1 MRGLGCVGPV
11 RDRGYT
17 GAVTPPTIPEANDAV
32 PETKDPRAEG
42 RAEGESFDRRL
53 REIEVSERNL
63 RLAAGRE
70 DKSGHTEYQPA
81 LDVGRL
87 KARMEELV
95 AFRNAVQ
102 ESFVWRAA
110 QAVRRLFGR
119 AW

>member
-1 MRGLGCVGPV
+1 MPDLAGGVA
-11 RDRGYT
+11 T
-17 GAVTPPTIPEANDAV
+17 SAEASG
-32 PETKDPRAEG
+32 EAE
-42 RAEGESFDRRL
+42 AEAFDRRL
-53 REIEVSERNL
+53 REVEARERDE
-63 RLAAGRE
+63 RLAGKGPQEAGR
-70 DKSGHTEYQPA
+70 STEYQPA

-95 AFRNAVQ
+95 AFRHAVQ